1 MKDIF
6 CDIEFQEIEIGRFR
20 FKTPFRYSD
29 YSLMGAAF
37 HAPVNT
43 VKKVLPSDKLKLVK
57 AAPDTTTI
65 AFIATE
71 NRAIDGMSP
80 YNEFDVMVP
89 VTYEMEDNV
98 PGLPG
103 IYCIYLPVTTEEALI
118 GGVEIYGYP
127 KFLADISF
135 EEVGDIR
142 RCQVCSAG
150 KEILT
155 LEVRRSPTKLESY
168 DTYTYTVKDGQLI
181 RTLLRVQ
188 GENSTNYVSGGA
200 SYTLGDHPIAAEIKA
215 LGIENTSVM
224 CRYAPEL
231 KMLLHLPQE
240 RLPL

>member
-1 MKDIF
+1 MEDIF
-6 CDIEFQEIEIGRFR
+6 DDIEFKYIEIGKFR

-37 HAPVNT
+37 HAPVNS
-43 VKKVLPSDKLKLVK
+43 VKRVLPSERLKLVEV
-57 AAPDTTTI
+57 APDTTTI
-65 AFIATE
+65 ALIATE
-71 NRAIDGMSP
+71 NRVIDDMSP

-89 VTYEMEDNV
+89 VTYEMGDNV

-118 GGVEIYGYP
+118 GGIEIYGYP

-135 EEVGDIR
+135 EEVGEIR
-142 RCQVCSAG
+142 RCRVRADG

-155 LEVRRSPTKLESY
+155 LEVRKSPTKMESY

-181 RTLLRVQ
+181 RALLKVQ
-188 GENSTNYVSGGA
+188 GQNSTIYVSGGA
-200 SYTLGDHPIAAEIKA
+200 SYILGDHPISEEIKA
-215 LGIENTSVM
+215 LGIGSTSVM
-224 CRYAPEL
+224 CRYAPQL
-231 KMLLHLPQE
+231 KMLLHLPEE

>member
-43 VKKVLPSDKLKLVK
+43 VKKVLPSDKLKLVE

-71 NRAIDGMSP
+71 NRAIDGMRP

-89 VTYEMEDNV
+89 VTYETDDTDQ
-98 PGLPG
+98 GLPG
-103 IYCIYLPVTTEEALI
+103 IYCLYLPVTTEEALI

-135 EEVGDIR
+135 EEVGEVR
-142 RCQVCSAG
+142 RCRVRADG

-155 LEVRRSPTKLESY
+155 LEVRKSPTKMESY
-168 DTYTYTVKDGQLI
+168 DTYTYTVKDGQLL
-181 RTLLRVQ
+181 RTILKVQ
-188 GENSTNYVSGGA
+188 GQNSTNYVSGGA

-215 LGIENTSVM
+215 LGIESISVM
-224 CRYAPEL
+224 HRYSPQL
-231 KMLLHLPQE
+231 KMLLRLPGE